1 VTAAVRPQR
10 PAPSP
15 RAASSPL
22 RQNPAAVSGREQH
35 KPPPAARQP
44 RRTVFAF
51 WAVTGAFMVAMA
63 STTVPTPLYAL
74 YQRALLQRWDR
85 PAATFLGPEL
95 DHLCAALAQWQLV
108 AFTAGPAAGPDDGRP
123 LRLVLRG
130 PGGETPC
137 ADSLGTNLCLR

>member
-1 VTAAVRPQR
+1 MLYSDELITSLGVAVTAAVRPQR

-85 PAATFLGPEL
+85 PAATLSSAGVPE
-95 DHLCAALAQWQLV
+95 
-108 AFTAGPAAGPDDGRP
+108 PGRP
-123 LRLVLRG
+123 CTARWAMRAG
-130 PGGETPC
+130 WS
-137 ADSLGTNLCLR
+137 ASLSASSTALPMPPAG